1 MELGL
6 EGRRALVTGS
16 SRGIGRAAA
25 GALAAAGGQV
35 FVSARDNA
43 ELTAAARD
51 VGATGYLAGDLDEE
65 ATATRL
71 VATAVRELGGL
82 DILIANTGGPAIG
95 SFDSVTV
102 ADWEA
107 GWHRTLMSVV
117 HLIRASVAPLKLSS
131 QPRIIIVTSITAR
144 QPMEAM
150 VLSNSYRAAVVGLSK
165 SLAAELGP
173 AGITV
178 NNVAPSLIVTDRM
191 EAVHRARAARAGSD
205 YAPYR
210 ERLLSSVPLRR
221 FGQPDEVGQLC
232 CFLASAAAGFITG
245 QSIGIDGGVQAGVH

>member
-1 MELGL
+1 VELGL

-25 GALAAAGGQV
+25 GALAAAGAQV
-35 FVSARDNA
+35 FLSARDST
-43 ELTAAARD
+43 ELMAAARD
-51 VGATGYLAGDLDEE
+51 VGAAGYLSGDLDEE
-65 ATATRL
+65 ATATEL

-82 DILIANTGGPAIG
+82 DILICNTGGPAIG

-102 ADWEA
+102 ADWEG
-107 GWHRTLMSVV
+107 GWRRPLMSVV
-117 HLIRASVAPLKLSS
+117 HLIRASVEPLVLSS
-131 QPRIIIVTSITAR
+131 QPRVIIVTSITAR

-165 SLAAELGP
+165 SLAFELGP

-178 NNVAPSLIVTDRM
+178 NNVAPSAIMTDRM
-191 EAVHRARAARAGSD
+191 EAVHRARAARAGTD
-205 YAPYR
+205 YTSYR
-210 ERLLSSVPLRR
+210 ERLRNSVPLRR
-221 FGQPDEVGQLC
+221 FGESAEVGQLC

-245 QSIGIDGGVQAGVH
+245 QTIGIDGGLLAGVH

>member
-1 MELGL
+1 VELGL

-95 SFDSVTV
+95 SFESVTV
-102 ADWEA
+102 ADWEE

-150 VLSNSYRAAVVGLSK
+150 VLSNSYRAAVAGLSK

-205 YAPYR
+205 YSPYR

-245 QSIGIDGGVQAGVH
+245 QTVGIDGGVQAGVH

>member
-1 MELGL
+1 VELGL

-150 VLSNSYRAAVVGLSK
+150 VLSNSYRAAVAGLSK

-245 QSIGIDGGVQAGVH
+245 QTVGIDGGVQAGVH

>member
-1 MELGL
+1 VELGL

-117 HLIRASVAPLKLSS
+117 HLIRASVAPLRLSS

-150 VLSNSYRAAVVGLSK
+150 VLSNSYRAAVAGLSK

>member
-1 MELGL
+1 VELGL

-25 GALAAAGGQV
+25 GALTAAGGQV

-43 ELTAAARD
+43 ELAAAARD
-51 VGATGYLAGDLDEE
+51 TGATGYLAGDLDEE
-65 ATATRL
+65 ATATGL

-102 ADWEA
+102 ADWED

-150 VLSNSYRAAVVGLSK
+150 VLSNSYRAAVAGLSK

-245 QSIGIDGGVQAGVH
+245 QTIGIDGGVQAGVH

>member
-25 GALAAAGGQV
+25 GALSAAGGQV

-43 ELTAAARD
+43 ELTAAALD

-65 ATATRL
+65 TTAARL

-102 ADWEA
+102 ADWED

-117 HLIRASVAPLKLSS
+117 HLIRASVAPLRLSS

-150 VLSNSYRAAVVGLSK
+150 VLSNSYRAAVAGLSK

-221 FGQPDEVGQLC
+221 FGRPDEVGQLC

>member
-95 SFDSVTV
+95 TFDSVTV

-150 VLSNSYRAAVVGLSK
+150 VLSNSYRAAVAGLSK

-245 QSIGIDGGVQAGVH
+245 QTVGIDGGVQAGVH

>member
-25 GALAAAGGQV
+25 GALTAAGGQV

-43 ELTAAARD
+43 ELAAAARD
-51 VGATGYLAGDLDEE
+51 TGATGYLAGDLDEE
-65 ATATRL
+65 ATATGL

-102 ADWEA
+102 ADWED

-150 VLSNSYRAAVVGLSK
+150 VLSNSYRAAVAGLSK

-245 QSIGIDGGVQAGVH
+245 QTIGIDGGVQAGVH

>member
-1 MELGL
+1 
-6 EGRRALVTGS
+6 
-16 SRGIGRAAA
+16 
-25 GALAAAGGQV
+25 
-35 FVSARDNA
+35 VSARDNA
-43 ELTAAARD
+43 ELAAAARD
-51 VGATGYLAGDLDEE
+51 TGATGYLAGDLDEE
-65 ATATRL
+65 ATATGL

-102 ADWEA
+102 ADWED

-150 VLSNSYRAAVVGLSK
+150 VLSNSYRAAVAGLSK

-245 QSIGIDGGVQAGVH
+245 QTIGIDGGVQAGVH

>member
-1 MELGL
+1 VELGL

-102 ADWEA
+102 ADWEE

-150 VLSNSYRAAVVGLSK
+150 VLSNSYRAAVAGLSK

-245 QSIGIDGGVQAGVH
+245 QTVGIDGGVQAGVH

>member
-1 MELGL
+1 VELGL

-51 VGATGYLAGDLDEE
+51 VGAIGYLAGDLDEE

-95 SFDSVTV
+95 PFDSVTV
-102 ADWEA
+102 ADWEE

-117 HLIRASVAPLKLSS
+117 HLIRASVAPLRLSS

-245 QSIGIDGGVQAGVH
+245 QTIGIDGGVQAGVH

>member
-117 HLIRASVAPLKLSS
+117 HLIRASVAPLRLSS

-150 VLSNSYRAAVVGLSK
+150 VLSNSYRAAVAGLSK